1 MVAQFGLVGQWPLSS
16 FVLWVVIAAAGA
28 ATVLSFAILGEYY
41 PKQMSGRANAALN
54 LLHVGGAFVLQ
65 SANGSIIAIWPQT
78 HGAYPAE
85 AHQAAMGTM
94 LLLQLAALVWFA
106 LPRRRAA
113 FVSVRGSRGSVR
125 TSGWQTQATA
135 RYAIVGSRTQ
145 HVHRL
150 HRQRAQWRLAAAAST
165 AVCVGLIA
173 AVFTLASR
181 PVVAIRAPE
190 VVPIGVEAIDG
201 LEASLQSQ
209 QLRVMPSTFMRP
221 IGVAIPLRTTVEMP
235 R

>member
-1 MVAQFGLVGQWPLSS
+1 MVAQFGLVEQWLLPS

-28 ATVLSFAILGEYY
+28 TTVLSFAILGEYY

-65 SANGSIIAIWPQT
+65 SATGCIIAMWPQT

-85 AHQAAMGTM
+85 AHQAAMGIM
-94 LLLQLAALVWFA
+94 LLLQLAAFVWFA
-106 LPRRRAA
+106 LPRRLAA
-113 FVSVRGSRGSVR
+113 FVRISGSRGSVR

-135 RYAIVGSRTQ
+135 HYAPVGTRMQ

-165 AVCVGLIA
+165 AVCVGLIT
-173 AVFTLASR
+173 AVFTLASESA
-181 PVVAIRAPE
+181 VAIHALE
-190 VVPIGVEAIDG
+190 VVPITVERIDG
-201 LEASLQSQ
+201 LEASRQSQ
-209 QLRVMPSTFMRP
+209 QLRAMPSTFMRP
-221 IGVAIPLRTTVEMP
+221 IGVAIPLRTTVEVP